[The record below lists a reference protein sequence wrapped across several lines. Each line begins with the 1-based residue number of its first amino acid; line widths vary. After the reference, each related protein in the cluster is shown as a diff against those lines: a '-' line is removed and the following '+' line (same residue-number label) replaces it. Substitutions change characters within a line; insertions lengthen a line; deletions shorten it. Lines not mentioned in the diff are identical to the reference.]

1 MEKEKIVVVVCVIY
15 FAAMI
20 LIGIIAARRNKATS
34 DYLVAGRR
42 LNVTMTAITLAA
54 VQIGVGIVL
63 SSATNGYDLG
73 VWPGMYYAFG
83 CGGGLIIAGLVT
95 TKKLREQEGYVP
107 LDYFAQR
114 YGESKAIRLWAWI
127 SNVPSL
133 LGIFIAQLLAS
144 GGILAGFGIPFK
156 TGVVVTAVVILIYCT
171 VGGMWGRQPSSQW
184 ACRSWQWPS

>member
-63 SSATNGYDLG
+63 SSATNGYDLRL
-73 VWPGMYYAFG
+73 
-83 CGGGLIIAGLVT
+83 LI
-95 TKKLREQEGYVP
+95 
-107 LDYFAQR
+107 
-114 YGESKAIRLWAWI
+114 
-127 SNVPSL
+127 
-133 LGIFIAQLLAS
+133 
-144 GGILAGFGIPFK
+144 
-156 TGVVVTAVVILIYCT
+156 
-171 VGGMWGRQPSSQW
+171 M
-184 ACRSWQWPS
+184 

>member
-95 TKKLREQEGYVP
+95 TKSSGSRRVMCPWIILHSVMGRARQSACGPGSAMCPAFLGFSLRSCWHPAVSWLVSASP
-107 LDYFAQR
+107 LKQ
-114 YGESKAIRLWAWI
+114 GWWL
-127 SNVPSL
+127 
-133 LGIFIAQLLAS
+133 
-144 GGILAGFGIPFK
+144 
-156 TGVVVTAVVILIYCT
+156 
-171 VGGMWGRQPSSQW
+171 RQS
-184 ACRSWQWPS
+184 

>member
-83 CGGGLIIAGLVT
+83 CGGGLI
-95 TKKLREQEGYVP
+95 
-107 LDYFAQR
+107 
-114 YGESKAIRLWAWI
+114 
-127 SNVPSL
+127 
-133 LGIFIAQLLAS
+133 
-144 GGILAGFGIPFK
+144 
-156 TGVVVTAVVILIYCT
+156 
-171 VGGMWGRQPSSQW
+171 
-184 ACRSWQWPS
+184 